1 MFALIKTNGATHIA
15 IHIPQQGAEKSLPAL
30 IGMLEHNSV
39 FINKGWQT
47 LETVKPETTILLGN
61 TITEDHRDSELFL
74 TIPGGEDV
82 IDDSFVLA
90 TPDVFVSNKK
100 AAERANKELSQLR
113 TELDHT
119 KSLLQQ
125 AQERI
130 TALVSPE
137 SED

>member
-15 IHIPQQGAEKSLPAL
+15 IYIPQQGAEKSLPAL

-61 TITEDHRDSELFL
+61 TITEDHRDSELLL
-74 TIPGGEDV
+74 TIPVSEDV

-100 AAERANKELSQLR
+100 ATEKAAKELSQLR
-113 TELDHT
+113 TELEHT
-119 KSLLQQ
+119 KSLLQR
-125 AQERI
+125 AQE
-130 TALVSPE
+130 TVNALVSPG